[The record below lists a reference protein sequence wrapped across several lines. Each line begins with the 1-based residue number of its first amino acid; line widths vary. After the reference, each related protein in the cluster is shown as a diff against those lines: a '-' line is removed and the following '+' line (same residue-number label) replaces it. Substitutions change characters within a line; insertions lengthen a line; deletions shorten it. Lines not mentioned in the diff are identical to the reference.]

1 MKLLWTEAAWKE
13 YCNWQNQDKK
23 TLKKLNEIIK
33 DMQRNPCLQKS
44 LLTLPVAEPFPV
56 SFVYSEYQIFAVIVH
71 FIPPYSFFHHLL
83 LLFRRKGVPV

>member
-33 DMQRNPCLQKS
+33 DMQRNPQTGIGKPEQLKGDLS
-44 LLTLPVAEPFPV
+44 GLWSRRIDGANRI
-56 SFVYSEYQIFAVIVH
+56 VYRSKTKQ
-71 FIPPYSFFHHLL
+71 
-83 LLFRRKGVPV
+83 

>member
-1 MKLLWTEAAWKE
+1 MELLWTEAAWKE

-44 LLTLPVAEPFPV
+44 LLT
-56 SFVYSEYQIFAVIVH
+56 QG
-71 FIPPYSFFHHLL
+71 
-83 LLFRRKGVPV
+83 LFSIEDAAHSSAT